1 MFKCIQVFP
10 LAGHLGSTL
19 FCSNRFSINM
29 LISRYVHP
37 CTTKDRFPEEKLPKL
52 MYFKSSHI
60 YYQNTL
66 QRNIRSIY
74 TPISST
80 EAFSPYVHITL
91 SIFSFASLIGKKWYL
106 VYSFNFFS
114 YQRDLSYSVISYFFH
129 L

>member
-19 FCSNRFSINM
+19 FCSNGTSINM

-37 CTTKDRFPEEKLPKL
+37 YFLKTDLKEKLPKL

-66 QRNIRSIY
+66 KILDQFTRPSALQRHFLLC
-74 TPISST
+74 P
-80 EAFSPYVHITL
+80 
-91 SIFSFASLIGKKWYL
+91 
-106 VYSFNFFS
+106 
-114 YQRDLSYSVISYFFH
+114 
-129 L
+129 